1 MGLVN
6 ILAHIDDVAVYL
18 NFLLTA
24 PKKMYSRIIDYKSA
38 MALRTKIR
46 IIRLQW
52 KDFGKLVQLSS
63 LSPECLQCS
72 HYYRSLEQSLQKSN
86 FSYL

>member
-24 PKKMYSRIIDYKSA
+24 PKKMYSRMIDYKSA
-38 MALRTKIR
+38 MALRTKI
-46 IIRLQW
+46 
-52 KDFGKLVQLSS
+52 
-63 LSPECLQCS
+63 
-72 HYYRSLEQSLQKSN
+72 
-86 FSYL
+86 